1 MEPLTK
7 GEYPKSMRSM
17 VGNRLPK
24 FSKEEAKQLKG
35 SFDFLGLNYYSSFY
49 AAYAPH
55 LRGARPALQTDAFV
69 NVTSKRSLIAYSDIL
84 IIKYFI
90 CLHYLHHF
98 KRMANKN

>member
-17 VGNRLPK
+17 LGNRLPE
-24 FSKEEAKQLKG
+24 FTREESRQLKG

-55 LRGARPALQTDAFV
+55 QRGVKPALQTDSLV
-69 NVTSKRSLIAYSDIL
+69 NVTSNNQVVYMPELVASPLMNDHTELK
-84 IIKYFI
+84 
-90 CLHYLHHF
+90 
-98 KRMANKN
+98 

>member
-7 GEYPKSMRSM
+7 GKYPKSMRSM

-24 FSKEEAKQLKG
+24 FSKEEGKQLTG

-55 LRGARPALQTDAFV
+55 LRGAGTALQTDALV
-69 NVTSKRSLIAYSDIL
+69 NVTSKQSLLAYYDIL
-84 IIKYFI
+84 VIS
-90 CLHYLHHF
+90 YLYACNSCF
-98 KRMANKN
+98 SSYQ